1 MESWITDP
9 CATARLFPPFG
20 MPLPGYGVPDL
31 SDPRMPNFIRERAMI
46 FALNN
51 PALAANALASQAG
64 MVGFPPQNFDPN
76 HFPGSQSFSQMFW
89 PGKPGQTPP
98 SNGPPPPPGA
108 NGQTMDQLNQLYGIS
123 PQWYSLL
130 NNGRI
135 PTGVAPTVPGPE
147 VGPNGGNFLS
157 SQLPI
162 SQLMAVAAAACTN
175 GVYPTGPVNLPPG
188 TLGAGKSALM
198 SPEALKTMDQ
208 STTASRKLATSPNL
222 DPQKINSVENS
233 PTGVNATK
241 ISSPKHTPEVS
252 AVING

>member
-1 MESWITDP
+1 MESWMTDP
-9 CATARLFPPFG
+9 CATARLFPSFG
-20 MPLPGYGVPDL
+20 MPIPGYGVPDL

-46 FALNN
+46 LALNN
-51 PALAANALASQAG
+51 PALAANALANQAG

-76 HFPGSQSFSQMFW
+76 HFPGSPPFSPMFW

-98 SNGPPPPPGA
+98 TNAPPPPPGV
-108 NGQTMDQLNQLYGIS
+108 NGQTMDQLNKLYGIS

-130 NNGRI
+130 NGRI
-135 PTGVAPTVPGPE
+135 PTGVAPAVPGPE
-147 VGPNGGNFLS
+147 MGPNGGNFLS

-188 TLGAGKSALM
+188 TQL
-198 SPEALKTMDQ
+198 DQ
-208 STTASRKLATSPNL
+208 TATPTRNLANSPNNL
-222 DPQKINSVENS
+222 VEKS
-233 PTGVNATK
+233 PTSINTNQ
-241 ISSPKHTPEVS
+241 ITSPKHTPEVS